1 MPLQGI
7 EESTYKT
14 DNSRPDPNATP
25 KSGRLEP
32 LGCFT
37 NTPWTEVEQT
47 IKERIKE
54 KGQYNIPFVYDGEPG
69 LDDFLANI
77 AESQRGTCLPG
88 GQTGHG
94 PRGLYHALLRRWN
107 KEEGESTGNRYNQT
121 VDRHRAT

>member
-1 MPLQGI
+1 MADGTGVKQYKCRKGELRAVIGI
-7 EESTYKT
+7 T
-14 DNSRPDPNATP
+14 

-54 KGQYNIPFVYDGEPG
+54 KEQYNILFVYNGELG

-77 AESQRGTCLPG
+77 AESQRCTW
-88 GQTGHG
+88 HG
-94 PRGLYHALLRRWN
+94 PRGLCRALLRRWN